1 LLLSSLPEFSY
12 LNGIKL
18 TVMKKVSDILTRK
31 GSDIVSTSP
40 NTTVYDAIKLMA
52 EKNIGSVLVMEGEAF
67 LGIMT
72 ERDYC
77 RKVILKGKSSTD
89 TMVSEIM
96 SVDFPAV
103 TPADTIDQCMSLLSQ
118 NNLRYLPVYKN
129 QQLCGILSI
138 HDVVKQT
145 IIAQEETITQLK
157 DYLHAAM

>member
-1 LLLSSLPEFSY
+1 
-12 LNGIKL
+12 
-18 TVMKKVSDILTRK
+18 MKKVSDILARK

-40 NTTVYDAIKLMA
+40 NTTVYDALKLMA
-52 EKNIGSVLVMEGEAF
+52 ERNIGSVMVLEGEQF

-96 SVDFPAV
+96 SIDFPSV
-103 TPADTIDQCMSLLSQ
+103 TPADTIDECMTLLSE

-145 IIAQEETITQLK
+145 IIAQEETISQLK
-157 DYLHAAM
+157 DYLHSAM

>member
-1 LLLSSLPEFSY
+1 
-12 LNGIKL
+12 
-18 TVMKKVSDILTRK
+18 MKKVSDILTRK